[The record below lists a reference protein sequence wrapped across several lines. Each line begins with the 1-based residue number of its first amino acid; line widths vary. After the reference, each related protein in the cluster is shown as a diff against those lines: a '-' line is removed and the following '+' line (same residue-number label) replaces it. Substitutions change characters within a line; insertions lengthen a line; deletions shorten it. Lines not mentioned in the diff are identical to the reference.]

1 MHKSGT
7 WDGPGRAWNWSP
19 GYRKK
24 TELQG
29 VLALSRRG
37 GAGGILAE
45 ALGAL
50 AFPQSS
56 HLFLDP
62 PYHSHLPSPNLL
74 HGQSTR
80 AGAQEGCKRSG
91 STAPAPRTSQT
102 HRALDSAGG
111 LEDIGAVLSLQLRK
125 RNPRDRR

>member
-19 GYRKK
+19 GYRKE

-37 GAGGILAE
+37 GAGRVLAE

-62 PYHSHLPSPNLL
+62 PYHSHPPSPNLL
-74 HGQSTR
+74 HGQSTTGGHR
-80 AGAQEGCKRSG
+80 KAASAL
-91 STAPAPRTSQT
+91 APQPRP
-102 HRALDSAGG
+102 HGPPRPRALDSAGG
-111 LEDIGAVLSLQLRK
+111 LEDTGAVLSLQLRK
-125 RNPRDRR
+125 RDPRDRR